1 MKYCENCKS
10 QLPEEARFCGKCGAV
25 NDIPADGQT
34 RISNVQRI
42 DPSGAQAL
50 AGISLPGI
58 DPNSPIPA
66 FMSGPQWHS
75 YMEKQVQPGSDSPA
89 APFVDDDEE
98 RRRRA
103 ALLGMGLVELG
114 AFPQGGSVPFV
125 QSTPQVGSVP
135 SVQGTP
141 QVPGS
146 AWQGGMEGV
155 PFQVTPNT
163 PPAQMSPPV
172 SPTPHLPSTSSPT
185 LTLHTHHPPSGSSSG
200 SSPNHGCAPTLI
212 IAAITIP
219 LVIIAS
225 IIGLGLT
232 LFAPSL
238 SLSGSNSVTSGGT
251 LHLHGSHFLPGGSI
265 ELTLDATTPVF
276 VVGPQF
282 THDVSFADH
291 SHQAAH
297 SLAQISA
304 QLYMPSA
311 GNNTINARSDGTF
324 DVTITI
330 MPSWSS
336 GQHTIDASEALTH
349 RGASLSF
356 TILGPFTTPS
366 PTQSPTVT
374 GSVTSKT
381 PTQTPSS
388 TAPSTGPGLSCI
400 NPASL
405 SLGPV
410 SENYVPAM
418 TSTVTLCASGSGAVH
433 WQASLGA
440 SWLSLS
446 TTSGQINAPGEV
458 QLTVSASAA
467 QLGPGNY
474 ATTISFS
481 SPSSSATQTLKVS
494 FMVQAGC
501 IKASPGSLSFM
512 GIANVSDPAAQTV
525 VLTNCGATGT
535 WTASATTSDGL
546 NWLYVSPTNATLSG
560 GATSP
565 KVTISTS
572 NLKAQLGPNTY
583 TGSVTFAIG
592 SGSFTV
598 QVTLIVQAAPNL
610 SANTNSLTGSQN
622 CSLSN
627 STYLC
632 YVTLTNDSSSSS
644 LTWTY
649 SQKLIP
655 SLVVKPSS
663 FTLAP
668 GQSERVP
675 LYISQNDC
683 SSGAQIV
690 FTGPNNSVTV
700 YWYCYPPIG

>member
-1 MKYCENCKS
+1 MKYCENCKAE
-10 QLPEEARFCGKCGAV
+10 LPEEARFCGKCGAV
-25 NDIPADGQT
+25 NDIPADGRT
-34 RISNVQRI
+34 RISNAQLI
-42 DPSGAQAL
+42 D
-50 AGISLPGI
+50 
-58 DPNSPIPA
+58 
-66 FMSGPQWHS
+66 
-75 YMEKQVQPGSDSPA
+75 E
-89 APFVDDDEE
+89 DEE

-114 AFPQGGSVPFV
+114 AFPQRGSVPFV
-125 QSTPQVGSVP
+125 QGTPQVGSVP
-135 SVQGTP
+135 FVQGTP
-141 QVPGS
+141 QAPGN
-146 AWQGGMEGV
+146 AL
-155 PFQVTPNT
+155 QVGSLQITPHDA
-163 PPAQMSPPV
+163 PAYLPSPV
-172 SPTPHLPSTSSPT
+172 TPTPHLPSSSSPT

-200 SSPNHGCAPTLI
+200 SSGSPPNHGCAPILI

-238 SLSGSNSVTSGGT
+238 SLSGSNSVSSGGT

-265 ELTLDATTPVF
+265 ELTLDATTPIF
-276 VVGPQF
+276 VVRPQF
-282 THDVSFADH
+282 TPDVAFHANQS
-291 SHQAAH
+291 AH
-297 SLAQISA
+297 SLAQ
-304 QLYMPSA
+304 LYMPA
-311 GNNTINARSDGTF
+311 LGNNAINARSDGTF

-336 GQHTIDASEALTH
+336 GRHTIDASEAPTH
-349 RGASLSF
+349 RSASLSF
-356 TILGPFTTPS
+356 TILGLVTTPS
-366 PTQSPTVT
+366 PATS
-374 GSVTSKT
+374 GSVTPTLTKTATPAT
-381 PTQTPSS
+381 PTPRSSS
-388 TAPSTGPGLSCI
+388 TAPSTQPGLSCI
-400 NPASL
+400 NPAAL

-418 TSTVTLCASGSGAVH
+418 TSTVTLCASGSGVIH

-446 TTSGQINAPGEV
+446 ATSGQIDAPGEV
-458 QLTVSASAA
+458 QITVSASAA

-474 ATTISFS
+474 ATTIAFS
-481 SPSSSATQTLKVS
+481 SPSSTTTQTLKVS
-494 FMVQAGC
+494 FVVQTGC
-501 IKASPGSLSFM
+501 INAAPGSLSFT
-512 GIANVSDPAAQTV
+512 GVDNVSDAAAQTV

-535 WTASATTSDGL
+535 WTASVKTSDGS
-546 NWLYVSPTNATLSG
+546 NWLYVNPTNATLSG

-565 KVTISTS
+565 KVSVSTS
-572 NLKAQLGPNTY
+572 NLKVKLAPNTY

-610 SANTNSLTGSQN
+610 SANTTSLTGSTN
-622 CSLSN
+622 CSSSN

-655 SLVVKPSS
+655 SLVAKPSS
-663 FTLAP
+663 FTIAP
-668 GQSERVP
+668 GRSERVP

>member
-1 MKYCENCKS
+1 MKCCENCKTE
-10 QLPEEARFCGKCGAV
+10 LPEEARFCGNCGAIIG
-25 NDIPADGQT
+25 IPADGQT
-34 RISNVQRI
+34 RISNAQRI
-42 DPSGAQAL
+42 NPSGAQAP
-50 AGISLPGI
+50 AGISLPGVA
-58 DPNSPIPA
+58 PVSPMPA
-66 FMSGPQWHS
+66 FTSGSQWHP
-75 YMEKQVQPGSDSPA
+75 YMEKQLQSDSDTPA
-89 APFVDDDEE
+89 VPYTDEDEE

-103 ALLGMGLVELG
+103 ALLGMGLVAMG
-114 AFPQGGSVPFV
+114 AFPQGGSVPSV
-125 QSTPQVGSVP
+125 LGTPQVGSVP
-135 SVQGTP
+135 SVSGTP
-141 QVPGS
+141 QAPGS
-146 AWQGGMEGV
+146 AMQGGMQGGTL
-155 PFQVTPNT
+155 QVAPHA
-163 PPAQMSPPV
+163 PPMSMPSPV
-172 SPTPHLPSTSSPT
+172 SPTPHLPSNSSPT
-185 LTLHTHHPPSGSSSG
+185 LTLHPHHPPSGSSSG
-200 SSPNHGCAPTLI
+200 SSGSSPKHGCAPTLI
-212 IAAITIP
+212 IAAIIIP

-276 VVGPQF
+276 VVSPQF
-282 THDVSFADH
+282 THAMAFTDH
-291 SHQAAH
+291 AHQAIH
-297 SLAQISA
+297 SLAQ
-304 QLYMPSA
+304 LYVPSA
-311 GNNTINARSDGTF
+311 GNNSINARSDGTF
-324 DVTITI
+324 DATINI
-330 MPSWSS
+330 APSWSS
-336 GQHTIDASEALTH
+336 GQHTIVASEASTH
-349 RGASLSF
+349 RSASLSF

-366 PTQSPTVT
+366 PTLSPTVT
-374 GSVTSKT
+374 GTVTPKT
-381 PTQTPSS
+381 LTPTPSS
-388 TAPSTGPGLSCI
+388 TAPSSASGLSCI

-418 TSTVTLCASGSGAVH
+418 TSTVTLCASGSGVIR
-433 WQASLGA
+433 WQASQGP

-446 TTSGQINAPGEV
+446 TTSGQIDAPGEV
-458 QLTVSASAA
+458 QITVSASAA

-474 ATTISFS
+474 TTTISFS

-512 GIANVSDPAAQTV
+512 GVANVSDAAAQAV

-535 WTASATTSDGL
+535 WTASAKTSDGS
-546 NWLYVSPTNATLSG
+546 NWLYVNPANATLSG
-560 GATSP
+560 GATSSS
-565 KVTISTS
+565 VSVSTS
-572 NLKAQLGPNTY
+572 NLKVKLAPNTY

-610 SANTNSLTGSQN
+610 SANTNSLTGSAD
-622 CSLSN
+622 CSSSN

-632 YVTLTNDSSSSS
+632 YVTLTNDSSNLS

-655 SLVVKPSS
+655 SLVAKPSS
-663 FTLAP
+663 YTLAP

-683 SSGAQIV
+683 SSAAQII